1 MSNVKVSEC
10 RAKNPATCT
19 YHGAAEIRGDFLANF
34 KFKRTELITGLNDLQ
49 TLNPSVA
56 QEWHPTRN
64 NEATPSKVKA
74 LSAKKAWW
82 LCSQGHEWEA
92 KITDRN
98 TGKGCS
104 KCGRIPVEKGV
115 NDLRTINPCLAE
127 EWHPTEN
134 GDLTPDNVKAGSRLK
149 VSWLGLC
156 GHTFKGIIGDRN
168 AGNGCSVCSGRE
180 LLVGF
185 NDLAQVN
192 PEIANQWHPTENSD
206 SGLTPRDVRAN
217 DAREISWQ
225 CPNKPDHVWRATVA
239 SRNAGS
245 LCPLCPIK
253 TSKAEDSLLV
263 HAEELGYS
271 CQSSNRKI
279 LDGKEIDI
287 VIEGLKSGIEYHGV
301 YWHSERRGKKTP
313 DYHYNKWAK
322 ATHAGYEIMQ
332 IWEDD
337 MVKNPD
343 LVKKTIT
350 RFLGR
355 KSAGTSSTRTL
366 TGQPI
371 DEAKAESFL
380 TENYLK
386 GFIKGSH
393 YYGST
398 DASGDLK
405 SVLVLGPNNNGH
417 AEIKA
422 YVNDTT
428 ESADLSA
435 LLKQASEAHGIKSF
449 SATVDNCEAMGSLY
463 DSNGF
468 HLDAVQPSDFMYV
481 KRGVRTPKDD
491 AFVSDL
497 LSRVHPKD
505 HGRALESQNID
516 RIWDAGKTVFDISL

>member
-1 MSNVKVSEC
+1 MSPKAVVCK
-10 RAKNPATCT
+10 AKNPETCRV
-19 YHGAAEIRGDFLANF
+19 HSNPAPSRDILANF
-34 KFKRTELITGLNDLQ
+34 KFKRAELIPGLNDLQ
-49 TLNPSVA
+49 TVNPTLTK
-56 QEWHPTRN
+56 EWHPTLN
-64 NEATPSKVKA
+64 GELTPDKVKA
-74 LSAKKAWW
+74 V
-82 LCSQGHEWEA
+82 SQYRAFWQCKNGHSWQSRV
-92 KITDRN
+92 THRN
-98 TGKGCS
+98 TGHGGCRECV
-104 KCGRIPVEKGV
+104 KVKLQPGV
-115 NDLRTINPCLAE
+115 NDLATVNPCLAG
-127 EWHPTEN
+127 EWHPTKN
-134 GDLTPDNVKAGSRLK
+134 GNLTPDQVLFDSRTK
-149 VSWLGLC
+149 VAWLGQC
-156 GHTFKGIIGDRN
+156 GHEYSLIIGDRN
-168 AGNGCSVCSGRE
+168 AGNGCQVCSGRV
-180 LLVGF
+180 LLTGF
-185 NDLAQVN
+185 NDLATAN
-192 PEIANQWHPTENSD
+192 PERAAEWHSTKNGS
-206 SGLTPRDVRAN
+206 LTPQDVRAN
-217 DAREISWQ
+217 DINTVVWWQ
-225 CPNKPDHVWRATVA
+225 CPTKPDHEWETSVA
-239 SRNAGS
+239 NRNSDS
-245 LCPLCPIK
+245 LCPHCPIK
-253 TSKAEDSLLV
+253 TSKAEDSLLA
-263 HAEELGYS
+263 HAESLGYS

-279 LDGKEIDI
+279 LGGKEIDI
-287 VIEGLKSGIEYHGV
+287 VVENLKLGIEYHGV

-405 SVLVLGPNNNGH
+405 SVLVLGPNSNGH

-505 HGRALESQNID
+505 HDRALESQNID